1 VAVVPPF
8 VRTTRR
14 ATIAFLTA
22 VAAGA
27 WRGRGAAAA
36 ESLPRSSRRSEQG
49 STVRSPVFDDR
60 WFTTT
65 DGVRLHVLESAGP
78 APGADAP
85 VIAFVPGWSMPADL
99 WMPQLRAF
107 ARTHRVAA
115 LDPRGQGLSEV
126 PDAGFTIERRVA
138 DIAEFLE
145 PYRSVV
151 LVAWSLAALEALH
164 YTGTHGTTRLA
175 GLVLVDSSV
184 GEPPVPP
191 PSGDFRQRLE
201 KDRPAAL
208 AAFVRAIFHTP
219 QPEHELARIAVAAQ
233 RMSLEASLALLSYPF
248 PRTHW
253 RTLAHAVDRPL
264 LYVVTPQFA
273 EQAGHLQRNRPGT
286 QVEIFRDAGHAL
298 FVDRAER
305 FNRVLASFVKA
316 LSAADKP

>member
-1 VAVVPPF
+1 M
-8 VRTTRR
+8 RR
-14 ATIAFLTA
+14 
-22 VAAGA
+22 
-27 WRGRGAAAA
+27 
-36 ESLPRSSRRSEQG
+36 
-49 STVRSPVFDDR
+49 PVFEDR

-65 DGVRLHVLESAGP
+65 DGVRLRVIESAGP
-78 APGADAP
+78 ATGADAP

-99 WMPQLRAF
+99 WMPQLRTF

-115 LDPRGQGLSEV
+115 LDPRGQGASEV
-126 PDAGFTIERRVA
+126 PDAGYTIERRVA
-138 DIAEFLE
+138 DITEFLE

-151 LVAWSLAALEALH
+151 LVGWSLAALEVLH
-164 YTGTHGTTRLA
+164 YTGIHGTARLA

-184 GEPPVPP
+184 GEPPIP

-201 KDRPAAL
+201 KDRPVAL
-208 AAFVRAIFHTP
+208 AAFVRAIFHAP
-219 QPEHELARIAVAAQ
+219 QPEAELVRITAAAQ

-305 FNRVLASFVKA
+305 FNRVLAAFVKT
-316 LSAADKP
+316 LPAAGKQ